1 MDIIFTIVIVI
12 SKVLIVYQINGF
24 NGFSS
29 FLMVMLD
36 IKGKR
41 GSEFLRDSGPR
52 PPEALGILM
61 QPPLMLA
68 SLEIINHFS
77 MQPK

>member
-1 MDIIFTIVIVI
+1 MATMAFLHFRPMFI
-12 SKVLIVYQINGF
+12 SHGNVRC
-24 NGFSS
+24 
-29 FLMVMLD
+29 
-36 IKGKR
+36 KR
-41 GSEFLRDSGPR
+41 GSEFLRESGPR

-68 SLEIINHFS
+68 SLGIINHFS